1 MHHATNTMFDDGA
14 DDCAGLLRGS
24 RGHQIRRVC
33 YVLHSCL
40 STLSSRVAWHAL
52 HNCWLCVLELAR
64 AQSEVLFWGLASTY
78 LHVYG
83 ICWITTHTHSHCI
96 ACALEVVSAIPSI
109 LCTARVQC
117 AEKMWWL
124 PITHAGCVMFHDR
137 GTVGC
142 NACWCDMTK
151 CNPMLLRRRRHN

>member
-1 MHHATNTMFDDGA
+1 VWPSDKVCLLCTTFTPLHAFFQGSMA
-14 DDCAGLLRGS
+14 CIAQLLALCLRTCPWA
-24 RGHQIRRVC
+24 IRDF
-33 YVLHSCL
+33 
-40 STLSSRVAWHAL
+40 
-52 HNCWLCVLELAR
+52 VLEIGIYIYAR
-64 AQSEVLFWGLASTY
+64 VRHLLD
-78 LHVYG
+78 HH
-83 ICWITTHTHSHCI
+83 THTHSHCI

-124 PITHAGCVMFHDR
+124 PITHAGGVMFHDR

-142 NACWCDMTK
+142 NACWCDMTR

>member
-1 MHHATNTMFDDGA
+1 MWPSDKVCLICATFTPLHAFF
-14 DDCAGLLRGS
+14 RGS
-24 RGHQIRRVC
+24 RTCIAQ
-33 YVLHSCL
+33 LM
-40 STLSSRVAWHAL
+40 A
-52 HNCWLCVLELAR
+52 LCVTTCPRPIQGVVLEIGIYIFAR
-64 AQSEVLFWGLASTY
+64 VRY
-78 LHVYG
+78 LL
-83 ICWITTHTHSHCI
+83 ITTHTHSHCI